1 MKVSELIDK
10 LYKCDFD
17 ATVEVAYADDNTTNG
32 NLLVGV
38 AQFTFFGETDEDK
51 TTTVQLRC

>member
-17 ATVEVAYADDNTTNG
+17 AEVEFAYASDNTTNG
-32 NLLVGV
+32 DTIKSV
-38 AQFTFFGETDEDK
+38 AQCVFFGDK
-51 TTTVQLRC
+51 EEKTVIVQLRV